1 MKVREG
7 SRKLEKEA
15 SRKFD
20 KVRESERK
28 YDKLIFVTRDEKVEK
43 KSAEEILASNSG
55 LVSGLSE
62 ASRARFSL
70 VEVSQRVGTNTNNR
84 HYVGPGRY
92 TLRVSARDAAEP
104 PAVEVGLAG
113 QWPRAAAEPSRN

>member
-7 SRKLEKEA
+7 SRKLEEEA

-28 YDKLIFVTRDEKVEK
+28 YDKVLFLLEMRKWRK
-43 KSAEEILASNSG
+43 NRAEESLASNSG

-70 VEVSQRVGTNTNNR
+70 VEVSQRVGKIQTIAIMW
-84 HYVGPGRY
+84 GRDG
-92 TLRVSARDAAEP
+92 TR
-104 PAVEVGLAG
+104 
-113 QWPRAAAEPSRN
+113 

>member
-1 MKVREG
+1 M
-7 SRKLEKEA
+7 RKWRNNRTE
-15 SRKFD
+15 
-20 KVRESERK
+20 ES
-28 YDKLIFVTRDEKVEK
+28 
-43 KSAEEILASNSG
+43 LASNSG

-70 VEVSQRVGTNTNNR
+70 VEVSQRVGKNTNNR

-113 QWPRAAAEPSRN
+113 QWPRAAAEPFVAGAPAQASEGRSRPVARTAPQQGPSIGLQ